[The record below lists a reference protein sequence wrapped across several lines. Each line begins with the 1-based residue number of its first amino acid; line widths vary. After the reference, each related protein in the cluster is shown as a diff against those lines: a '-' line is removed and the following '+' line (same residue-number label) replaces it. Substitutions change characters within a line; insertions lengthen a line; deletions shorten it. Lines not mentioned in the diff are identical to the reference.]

1 VGDLGECMAAE
12 CLLEAWANYSSNLRG
27 FCRREKWC
35 KFGSFEVSGITLAN
49 IREQL
54 STQFINLID

>member
-1 VGDLGECMAAE
+1 MSVGGMGD
-12 CLLEAWANYSSNLRG
+12 YSSNLRG

-35 KFGSFEVSGITLAN
+35 KFVSFEVSGITLAN
-49 IREQL
+49 VQEQL